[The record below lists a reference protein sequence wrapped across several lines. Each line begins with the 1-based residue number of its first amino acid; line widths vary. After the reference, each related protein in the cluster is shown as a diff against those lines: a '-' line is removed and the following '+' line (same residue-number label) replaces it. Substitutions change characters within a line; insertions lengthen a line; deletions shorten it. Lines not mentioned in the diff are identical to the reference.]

1 MVVNAENILMK
12 GSKKVKKVLR
22 YHTGYVG
29 HLRSIK
35 YTQFMEEK
43 PE

>member
-1 MVVNAENILMK
+1 MK
-12 GSKKVKKVLR
+12 GPKKLKKMFR

-29 HLRSIK
+29 NLKEKK
-35 YTQFMEEK
+35 YSTFMEEK